1 MTGYGGDTQT
11 YMDKTITVEV
21 RSLNSKMTDLRIKLP
36 TIYKDKE
43 FELRKYLK
51 ERVHRGKIEMTISST
66 SSLGDDVYKLN
77 SVLFKT
83 YYTEIQNLT
92 RELGGDAGNI
102 VAGIL
107 RLPNVVALDDT
118 EISDEEWDIV
128 LETVRNATNN
138 LNQFRLD
145 EGKTIEDDLI
155 GRINAILQYL
165 KDLVPFEK
173 KRIPVIRERMQR
185 NLKEFMARENVDKN
199 RFEQEVLHYIEK
211 IDINEEKV
219 RLEQHCKYF
228 LDELTSNEIQKGR
241 KLNFISQEM
250 GREINTL
257 GSKAYSSDIQKFVV
271 KMKDELEKIKEQI
284 ANSV

>member
-51 ERVHRGKIEMTISST
+51 EKVHRGKIEMSISST
-66 SSLGDDVYKLN
+66 STLGDDVYKLN
-77 SVLFKT
+77 SVLFKSF
-83 YYTEIQNLT
+83 YQEIQNLT
-92 RELGGDAGNI
+92 NEVGGATGDITSA
-102 VAGIL
+102 VL
-107 RLPNVVALDDT
+107 KLPNVVTLDDSA
-118 EISDEEWDIV
+118 ISDEEWNIV
-128 LETVRNATNN
+128 LTTIGNATKN

-145 EGKTIEDDLI
+145 EGKTIEDDLT
-155 GRINAILQYL
+155 GRITAILQHL

-173 KRIPVIRERMQR
+173 KRLPVIRERMQR
-185 NLKEFMARENVDKN
+185 NLKEFMAKENVDKN

-211 IDINEEKV
+211 IDINEEKI

-228 LDELTSNEIQKGR
+228 LEELTSDEIQKGR

-257 GSKAYSSDIQKFVV
+257 GSKAYSSEIQKFVV

>member
-51 ERVHRGKIEMTISST
+51 EKVHRGKIEMAITST
-66 SSLGDDVYKLN
+66 STLGDDVYKLN
-77 SVLFKT
+77 SVLFKS
-83 YYTEIQNLT
+83 YYHEIQNLT
-92 RELGGDAGNI
+92 NEVGGTPGDITSA
-102 VAGIL
+102 VL
-107 RLPNVVALDDT
+107 RLPNVVTLDDS
-118 EISDEEWDIV
+118 EITDEEWNIV
-128 LETVRNATNN
+128 LTTVSNATKN
-138 LNQFRLD
+138 LNQFRSD
-145 EGKTIEDDLI
+145 EGKTIEEDLI
-155 GRINAILQYL
+155 GRITAILQHL

-173 KRIPVIRERMQR
+173 KRLPVIRERMQR
-185 NLKEFMARENVDKN
+185 NLKEFMAKENVDKN

-228 LDELTSNEIQKGR
+228 LEELTSDEIQKGR

-257 GSKAYSSDIQKFVV
+257 GSKAYSSEIQKFVV

>member
-11 YMDKTITVEV
+11 YLDKTITVEV
-21 RSLNSKMTDLRIKLP
+21 KSLNSKMTDLRIKLP

-51 ERVHRGKIEMTISST
+51 GYVHRGKIEMSISST
-66 SSLGDDVYKLN
+66 STLGDDVYKLN
-77 SVLFKT
+77 AVLFKA
-83 YYTEIQNLT
+83 YYSEIQNLT
-92 RELGGDAGNI
+92 KSLGGNTGDVVSA
-102 VAGIL
+102 IL
-107 RLPNVVALDDT
+107 RLPNVVALDDAK
-118 EISDEEWDIV
+118 ISDEEWNIV
-128 LETVRNATNN
+128 LKTVTNAITN

-145 EGKTIEDDLI
+145 EGKTIESDLI
-155 GRINAILQYL
+155 GRINAILEYL
-165 KDLVPFEK
+165 HALVPFEQ
-173 KRIPVIRERMQR
+173 KRLPVIRERMQR
-185 NLKEFMARENVDKN
+185 NLNEFMARENVDKN

-228 LDELTSNEIQKGR
+228 LEELASDEIQKGR

>member
-51 ERVHRGKIEMTISST
+51 EKVHRGKIEMAITST
-66 SSLGDDVYKLN
+66 STLGDDVYKLN
-77 SVLFKT
+77 SVLFKS
-83 YYTEIQNLT
+83 YYHEIQNLT
-92 RELGGDAGNI
+92 NDVGGTTGDITSA
-102 VAGIL
+102 VL
-107 RLPNVVALDDT
+107 RLPNVVTLDDS
-118 EISDEEWDIV
+118 EITDEEWNIV
-128 LETVRNATNN
+128 LTTVSNATKN
-138 LNQFRLD
+138 LNQFRSD
-145 EGKTIEDDLI
+145 EGKTIEEDLI
-155 GRINAILQYL
+155 GRITAILQHL

-173 KRIPVIRERMQR
+173 KRLPVIRERMQR
-185 NLKEFMARENVDKN
+185 NLKEFMAKENVDKN

-228 LDELTSNEIQKGR
+228 LEELTSDEIQKGR

-257 GSKAYSSDIQKFVV
+257 GSKAYSSEIQKFVV

>member
-51 ERVHRGKIEMTISST
+51 EKVHRGKIEMAITST
-66 SSLGDDVYKLN
+66 STLGDDVYKLN
-77 SVLFKT
+77 SVLFKS
-83 YYTEIQNLT
+83 YYHEIQNLT
-92 RELGGDAGNI
+92 NDVGGTTGDITSA
-102 VAGIL
+102 VL
-107 RLPNVVALDDT
+107 RLPNVVTLDDS
-118 EISDEEWDIV
+118 EITDEEWNIV
-128 LETVRNATNN
+128 LTTVSNATKN
-138 LNQFRLD
+138 LNQFRSD
-145 EGKTIEDDLI
+145 EGKTIEEDLI
-155 GRINAILQYL
+155 GRITAILQHL

-173 KRIPVIRERMQR
+173 KRLPVIRERMQR
-185 NLKEFMARENVDKN
+185 NLKEFMAKENVDKN

-219 RLEQHCKYF
+219 RWEQHCKYF
-228 LDELTSNEIQKGR
+228 LEELTSDEIQKGR

-257 GSKAYSSDIQKFVV
+257 GSKAYSSEIQKFVV

>member
-51 ERVHRGKIEMTISST
+51 EKVHRGKIEMAITST
-66 SSLGDDVYKLN
+66 STLGDDVYKLN
-77 SVLFKT
+77 SVLFKS
-83 YYTEIQNLT
+83 YYHEIQNLT
-92 RELGGDAGNI
+92 NEVGGTPGDITSA
-102 VAGIL
+102 VL
-107 RLPNVVALDDT
+107 RLPNVVTLDDS
-118 EISDEEWDIV
+118 EITDEEWNIV
-128 LETVRNATNN
+128 LTTVSNATKN
-138 LNQFRLD
+138 LNQFRSD
-145 EGKTIEDDLI
+145 EGKTIEEDLI
-155 GRINAILQYL
+155 GRITAILQHL

-173 KRIPVIRERMQR
+173 KRLPVIRERMQR
-185 NLKEFMARENVDKN
+185 NLKEFMAKENVDKN

-219 RLEQHCKYF
+219 RLEQHFKYF
-228 LDELTSNEIQKGR
+228 LEELTSDEIQKGR

-257 GSKAYSSDIQKFVV
+257 GSKAYSSEIQKFVV